1 MRGRNLNIAA
11 WVASVLLA
19 LLFVVVTGLGKV
31 AGSPQ
36 FVEGFH
42 KFGYS
47 DGFRVF
53 IGVCEVAG
61 GLGLLIPRLATWAGA
76 GLICIMIGAVYTHF
90 SIGDAAH
97 APFPV
102 VVGLLC
108 AFIAWVR
115 KPQALLLS

>member
-1 MRGRNLNIAA
+1 MPSRGLNIAA

-19 LLFVVVTGLGKV
+19 FLFVVVTGFGKV
-31 AGSPQ
+31 AGSAQ

-53 IGVCEVAG
+53 IGVCEISG

-76 GLICIMIGAVYTHF
+76 GLICVMIGAVYTHL
-90 SIGDAAH
+90 SIGDGAH
-97 APFPV
+97 APFPAI
-102 VVGLLC
+102 VGLLC

-115 KPQALLLS
+115 RPQALLLS